1 MTDAPERIWA
11 FYTPD
16 DFDDSATITAYE
28 QVQHGGAEY
37 IRADLI
43 PGMIEEAV
51 KAEREAC
58 AQVAD
63 AMDMGFAEEIAAAI
77 RARQEGEG

>member
-1 MTDAPERIWA
+1 MSNDGYTPGPRQAVADPPAGYVTDAECAR
-11 FYTPD
+11 
-16 DFDDSATITAYE
+16 
-28 QVQHGGAEY
+28 
-37 IRADLI
+37 R
-43 PGMIEEAV
+43 V

-63 AMDMGFAEEIAAAI
+63 YYADADYSAMNYEECCGLTASRTADMVRAAI